1 MFPEG
6 FATPPSLAQAW
17 GYFFNGRESKT
28 DKVLEPLNCEVS
40 HPSCILRTL
49 ARTAFGVQ
57 TILNYQD
64 HYRMKP
70 IRKLLVA
77 NRSEIA
83 IRVCRSAHELGIRT
97 VAVYTHEDRYALH
110 RFKADEAYQIG
121 KGGEPIK
128 AYLDIPAIIRI
139 AKEAGVDAI
148 HPGYG
153 FLSENP
159 ALAAACDAAGI
170 IFVGPTVK
178 ILEQLGNKI
187 TARELARVA
196 GVPVLGGSSKPIAD
210 VADGQ
215 KLAEATGYPVILK
228 AANGGGGRGMRVV
241 LKPEDLAGLFEQA
254 QRESLSA
261 FGSPDIFVEKFIP
274 RPRHI
279 EVQLLGDKHG
289 NLVHLYERDC
299 SVQRRHQ
306 KVVEIAPAPF
316 LDSKT
321 RDEICA
327 AAIKIGKA
335 VDYQNAGT
343 VEFLYDTD
351 KSDFFFIEV
360 NPRIQ
365 VEHTV
370 TEEVTGID
378 IVKSQ
383 ILVAQGTPLSDPEIN
398 LGSQA
403 DIKTNGFAIQCR
415 VTSEDPTNNFM
426 PDYGRISHYRSAG
439 GAGVRLDGGSA
450 FSGAVINPFYDSLLV
465 KVSVRG
471 RRFGDAAKRMERVLQ
486 EFRIRGV
493 KTNIPFLIKVMTH
506 PKFTGG
512 AFTTRFIDETPEL
525 FQFAPRKDR
534 ATKVLSFL
542 ADTILNTGKAHAAIA
557 SKVSRLSAP
566 IPDLDLSLP
575 IPDGTKTRLEA
586 LRKEHG
592 NEQAAKRFADWVRT
606 EQRLLITDTTMR
618 DAHQSLLA
626 TRFRTHDLLN
636 IADAYAR
643 LCPQFFSLEMWGG
656 ATFDTAMRFNKE
668 CPWDRLSQL
677 RAKVPNI
684 LFQMLLRASNAVG
697 YTNYP
702 DNIVVEFVKEAAQAG
717 MDVFRVFDS
726 LNWAPN
732 MQVAMEAV
740 VETGMI
746 CEAAICYTGDILNPG
761 RPKYDLKYYVNL
773 AKELEKM
780 GAHMLA
786 IKDMAGLCKPAA
798 AAKLVKTLK
807 EEIGIPIHFH
817 THDTAGIQAA
827 AILQASDVGLDVAD
841 AALAPMSGGTSQ
853 PNLNA
858 LVEALR
864 FSDRDT
870 GLKTEHLDSLARYWE
885 VVRQYYQPFETVM
898 LPATADLYQ
907 HEMPGGQYTNLYQQ
921 AKALGMSERW
931 PEICQVY
938 AQVNQLFG
946 DIVKVTPS
954 SKSVGDMALFMVAN
968 ELSSADV
975 LSDKKEL
982 SFPESVIDLISGK
995 MGQPPGGFPLQ
1006 VQRRILKDRPLVTG
1020 RPGASLLPADF
1031 EESAGKVR
1039 AILMREPSHREV
1051 VTWLLYPKVYEE
1063 FVAHVQKNSDTSD
1076 IPTPAFFYG
1085 LNPGEEV
1092 SVDIEQGKRLIVKF
1106 LSVSEPHPDGQR
1118 TVFFELN
1125 GQPRDV
1131 TVVDKSLEPKASAN
1145 LKADTANPKHVGA
1158 SMPGMISTIAV
1169 QAGDAVT
1176 KGQKLLSL
1184 EAMKME
1190 TNIAADRDGKIA
1202 QVFIKRGIQ
1211 VAAGDLLMTF
1221 E

>member
-1 MFPEG
+1 
-6 FATPPSLAQAW
+6 
-17 GYFFNGRESKT
+17 
-28 DKVLEPLNCEVS
+28 
-40 HPSCILRTL
+40 
-49 ARTAFGVQ
+49 
-57 TILNYQD
+57 
-64 HYRMKP
+64 MKP
-70 IRKLLVA
+70 IKKLLVA

-83 IRVCRSAHELGIRT
+83 IRVCRSAHELHIRT
-97 VAVYTHEDRYALH
+97 VAIYTYEDRYALH

-121 KGGEPIK
+121 EPGEPIR

-139 AKEAGVDAI
+139 AKQADVDAI

-159 ALAAACDAAGI
+159 ALAAACDEAGI
-170 IFVGPTVK
+170 VFVGPSVK
-178 ILEQLGNKI
+178 ILESLGNKI
-187 TARELARVA
+187 TAREIARAA

-215 KLAEATGYPVILK
+215 KLAEATGYPIILK

-241 LKPEDLAGLFEQA
+241 LKPEDLPGLFEQA
-254 QRESLSA
+254 QRESMSA
-261 FGSPDIFVEKFIP
+261 FGSPDIFVEKFIQQ
-274 RPRHI
+274 PRHI

-316 LDSKT
+316 LDPKT
-321 RDEICA
+321 RDAICQS
-327 AAIKIGKA
+327 AIKIGRA
-335 VDYQNAGT
+335 VGYQNAGT
-343 VEFLYDTD
+343 VEFLFDTQS
-351 KSDFFFIEV
+351 KDFYFIEV

-378 IVKSQ
+378 IVKTQ

-403 DIKTNGFAIQCR
+403 DIKTQGFAIQCR
-415 VTSEDPTNNFM
+415 VTTEDPANNFM
-426 PDYGRISHYRSAG
+426 PDYGRVSHYRSAG

-471 RRFGDAAKRMERVLQ
+471 RRFIDAANRMERVLQ

-506 PKFTGG
+506 PKFIGG
-512 AFTTRFIDETPEL
+512 GFTTRFIDETPEL
-525 FQFAPRKDR
+525 FQFAARKDR
-534 ATKVLSFL
+534 ATKLLTFL
-542 ADTILNTGKAHAAIA
+542 ADTILNTGKVHAVAA
-557 SKVSRLSAP
+557 TKVDRTAAPRPALDLNAP
-566 IPDLDLSLP
+566 IPPGSRD
-575 IPDGTKTRLEA
+575 KF
-586 LRKEHG
+586 KELG
-592 NEQAAKRFADWVRT
+592 PKKFSEWVLA
-606 EQRLLITDTTMR
+606 QKQLLITDTTMR

-656 ATFDTAMRFNKE
+656 ATFDTALRFNKE
-668 CPWDRLSQL
+668 CPWDRLTQL
-677 RAKVPNI
+677 RERIPNI

-702 DNIVVEFVKEAAQAG
+702 DNIVVEFVKEAAAAG

-732 MQVAMEAV
+732 MRVAMDAV
-740 VETGMI
+740 CNTGML

-773 AKELEKM
+773 AKELEKG
-780 GAHMLA
+780 GAHLLA

-827 AILQASDVGLDVAD
+827 SILMASDVGLDIAD

-853 PNLNA
+853 PNLNT
-858 LVEALR
+858 LVEAVR
-864 FSDRDT
+864 FSDRNP

-907 HEMPGGQYTNLYQQ
+907 HEMPGGQYTNLFQQ
-921 AKALGMSERW
+921 AKALGMSDRW
-931 PEICQVY
+931 PEVCRVY
-938 AQVNQLFG
+938 AEVNQLFG

-968 ELSSADV
+968 NLTSADI
-975 LSDKKEL
+975 LNEKKDL

-995 MGQPPGGFPLQ
+995 MGQPPGGFPLA
-1006 VQRRILKDRPLVTG
+1006 VQRRILRDKPLVSG
-1020 RPGASLLPADF
+1020 RPGESLLPADF
-1031 EESAGKVR
+1031 TVAAEKVR
-1039 AILMREPSHREV
+1039 NIVKREPTNRDV
-1051 VTWLLYPKVYEE
+1051 VTWLLYPKVFEE
-1063 FVAHVQKNSDTSD
+1063 FVAHQLLNSDTSCL
-1076 IPTPAFFYG
+1076 PTPVFFYG
-1085 LNPGEEV
+1085 QAPGEEI
-1092 SVDIEQGKRLIVKF
+1092 SFDIEPGKRLIVKF
-1106 LSVSEPHPDGQR
+1106 LSISDPHPDGKR

-1131 TVVDKSLEPKASAN
+1131 TVIDRSLEPKASAN
-1145 LKADTANPKHVGA
+1145 IKADSSNTKHIGA

-1169 QAGDAVT
+1169 QAGDNVT

-1190 TNIAADRDGKIA
+1190 TNLTADRDGKIA
-1202 QVFIKRGIQ
+1202 QVLIKRGTQ
-1211 VAAGDLLMTF
+1211 VAAGDLLITL

>member
-1 MFPEG
+1 MC
-6 FATPPSLAQAW
+6 
-17 GYFFNGRESKT
+17 FN
-28 DKVLEPLNCEVS
+28 PLSEIRLKDAS
-40 HPSCILRTL
+40 
-49 ARTAFGVQ
+49 
-57 TILNYQD
+57 
-64 HYRMKP
+64 RMKL
-70 IRKLLVA
+70 IQKLLVA

-83 IRVCRSAHELGIRT
+83 IRVFRSAHELDIRT
-97 VAVYTHEDRYALH
+97 VAIYTHEDRYALH

-121 KGGEPIK
+121 RPGEPIR

-139 AKEAGVDAI
+139 AREAGVDAI

-159 ALAAACDAAGI
+159 ELAKACDQAGI
-170 IFVGPTVK
+170 QFVGPTAT
-178 ILEQLGNKI
+178 ILEQLGDKI
-187 TARELARVA
+187 TAREIAKSA
-196 GVPVLGGSSKPIAD
+196 GVPVLGGSSKPIAS

-215 KLAEATGYPVILK
+215 QLAQSLGYPVILK
-228 AANGGGGRGMRVV
+228 AAKGGGGRGMRVV
-241 LKPEDLAGLFEQA
+241 QKADDLPGLFEQA
-254 QRESLSA
+254 QRESLTA

-289 NLVHLYERDC
+289 NLVHLFERDC

-316 LDSKT
+316 LDVKT
-321 RDEICA
+321 RDAICDA
-327 AAIKIGKA
+327 ALKIGRA
-335 VDYQNAGT
+335 VNYQNAGT
-343 VEFLYDTD
+343 VEFLFDTD
-351 KSDFFFIEV
+351 HQNFYFIEV

-383 ILVAQGTPLSDPEIN
+383 ILVAQGTPLSNPEIG
-398 LGSQA
+398 LEKQS
-403 DIKTNGFAIQCR
+403 DIRTTGFAIQCR
-415 VTSEDPTNNFM
+415 VTTEDPANNFM
-426 PDYGRISHYRSAG
+426 PDYGRVSHYRSASG
-439 GAGVRLDGGSA
+439 MGIRLDAGSA
-450 FSGAVINPFYDSLLV
+450 FSGAVVNPFYDSLLV
-465 KVSVRG
+465 KVSARG
-471 RRFGDAAKRMERVLQ
+471 RRFQDAAARMERCLQ

-506 PKFTGG
+506 PQFIRGEI
-512 AFTTRFIDETPEL
+512 TTRFIDETPDL

-534 ATKVLSFL
+534 ATKVLTYL
-542 ADTILNTGKAHAAIA
+542 AETILNTGKVHKTAAA
-557 SKVSRLSAP
+557 KVTRAPAPLPELDLNVP
-566 IPDLDLSLP
+566 IPP
-575 IPDGTKTRLEA
+575 GTKDKFRELGP
-586 LRKEHG
+586 K
-592 NEQAAKRFADWVRT
+592 KFAEWVRD
-606 EQRLLITDTTMR
+606 QKQLLITDTTMR

-626 TRFRTHDLLN
+626 TRFRTHDLLA

-656 ATFDTAMRFNKE
+656 ATFDTSMRFNKE

-677 RAKVPNI
+677 REKIPNI

-702 DNIVVEFVKEAAQAG
+702 DNVVVEFVKEAAQAG

-732 MQVAMEAV
+732 MKVAMDAV
-740 VETGMI
+740 VDSGML

-773 AKELEKM
+773 ARELEKM

-798 AAKLVKTLK
+798 AARLIKALK
-807 EEIGIPIHFH
+807 EEVGIPIHFH

-827 AILQASDVGLDVAD
+827 SILAGSDVGLDIAD

-858 LVEALR
+858 IAEALR
-864 FSDRDT
+864 FTDRNT

-885 VVRQYYQPFETVM
+885 VVRQYYLPFETPM

-921 AKALGMSERW
+921 AKSLGMADRW
-931 PEICQVY
+931 VQICQLY
-938 AQVNQLFG
+938 AEVNQLFG

-968 ELSSADV
+968 DLTSADI
-975 LSDKKEL
+975 LDESKDL

-995 MGQPPGGFPLQ
+995 MGQPPGGFPAD
-1006 VQRRILKDRPLVTG
+1006 VQARILRGKPVVTG
-1020 RPGASLLPADF
+1020 RPGESLPPADF
-1031 EESAGKVR
+1031 KIAADKVR
-1039 AILMREPSHREV
+1039 EILKREPTNRDI
-1051 VTWLLYPKVYEE
+1051 VTWLLYPKVYQE
-1063 FVAHVQKNSDTSD
+1063 FISHVDKYSDTSGL
-1076 IPTPAFFYG
+1076 PTPVFFYG
-1085 LNPGEEV
+1085 QTHGEEIA
-1092 SVDIEQGKRLIVKF
+1092 VDIEPGKRLIVRF
-1106 LSVSEPHPDGQR
+1106 LTIGDAHADGQR

-1131 TVVDKSLEPKASAN
+1131 TIVDKSLEPEATVN
-1145 LKADTANPKHVGA
+1145 IKADSTNPKQVGA
-1158 SMPGMISTIAV
+1158 SMPGMVVTVAI
-1169 QAGDAVT
+1169 QAGDNVK
-1176 KGQKLLSL
+1176 KGQKLFSL

-1190 TNIAADRDGKIA
+1190 TNLTAERDGKVG
-1202 QVFIKRGIQ
+1202 QVLVKRGTQ
-1211 VAAGDLLMTF
+1211 VAAGDLLLTY